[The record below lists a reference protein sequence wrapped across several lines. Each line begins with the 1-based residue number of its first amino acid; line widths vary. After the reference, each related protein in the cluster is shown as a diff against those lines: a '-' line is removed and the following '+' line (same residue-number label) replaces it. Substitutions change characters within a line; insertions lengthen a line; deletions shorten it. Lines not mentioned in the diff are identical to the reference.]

1 MPLAVAAAVVAAVPP
16 LVLVRVASDA
26 DAVARRGEVPVAT
39 PVTPPTARVA
49 TPLAS
54 VRRLPGL
61 VAGADPAQELRGQL
75 AALAPDVNES
85 SCLAVSV
92 GGVPVFGLNEAA
104 ALVPASNTKL
114 VTAAV
119 ALDVLG
125 ADHTYRTDVL
135 ATAPPDA
142 AGVVA
147 GDLYLVG
154 GGDPLLTTAAYRA
167 VLAADP
173 VHVDTPFTSLEA
185 LADAVKAAGV
195 TAVTGAVV
203 GDDGRY
209 DRQYYVG
216 RLRAD
221 LRGSEVGPSSALA
234 VDDGL
239 AQFSPRTA
247 SADPAGTAAAKL
259 AALLTA
265 RGIAVGAPAR
275 AAAAPREA
283 VAVAGVSSAPL
294 AAVVRQLLATSDDDA
309 AELLVKEIGLRAG
322 GQGTAAAGLAVMT
335 AKLTEWLTP
344 AGVDTG
350 GVQLFDGSGLVG
362 DNRLSCAVLAGLLA
376 RYPFES
382 PLVQGM
388 SIAGQQGTLVANL
401 KGTAAEGRLRAK
413 TGSLPSLDVRTLSGV
428 FPTADGSALLRF
440 SYLLR
445 RPGVA
450 SPPTKVDPYWARL
463 VAALATYPFRPDLT
477 PYQPRPALP

>member
-1 MPLAVAAAVVAAVPP
+1 ML
-16 LVLVRVASDA
+16 LRVAGDA
-26 DAVARRGEVPVAT
+26 DAVARRGDVPVVA

-61 VAGADPAQELRGQL
+61 VAGADPAQELRARL
-75 AALAPDVNES
+75 AEVAAADVNDT

-92 GGVPVFGLNEAA
+92 AGVPVFGANETA

-125 ADHTYRTDVL
+125 ADHTFRTDVL
-135 ATAPPDA
+135 ASVAPDA
-142 AGVVA
+142 TGTVA
-147 GDLYLVG
+147 GDLFLVG
-154 GGDPLLTTAAYRA
+154 GGDPLLTTAAYRE

-173 VHVDTPFTSLEA
+173 VHVDTPFTTLES

-195 TAVTGAVV
+195 TAVTGGVV

-209 DRQYYVG
+209 DRQYYVS
-216 RLRAD
+216 RLKAD

-247 SADPAGTAAAKL
+247 SPDPAAVAASKL
-259 AALLTA
+259 SALLVE

-275 AAAAPREA
+275 AAATPREA
-283 VAVAGVSSAPL
+283 VAVTGVSSAPMGS
-294 AAVVRQLLATSDDDA
+294 VVRQLLATSDDDA
-309 AELLVKEIGLRAG
+309 AELLVKAIGFAAKG
-322 GQGTAAAGLAVMT
+322 EGTAAAGLGVMT
-335 AKLTEWLTP
+335 AKLAEWLTP
-344 AGVDTG
+344 AGVATD
-350 GVQLFDGSGLVG
+350 GVVLYDGSGLVG
-362 DNRLSCAVLAGLLA
+362 DDRLTCGVLMGLLG
-376 RYPFES
+376 RYPFDS
-382 PLVQGM
+382 PIVQGM
-388 SIAGQQGTLVANL
+388 SVAGQQGTLVANL

-428 FPTADGSALLRF
+428 FPTADGAELLRF

-445 RPGVA
+445 RAGVA

-463 VAALATYPFRPDLT
+463 VAALATYPYRPDLS
-477 PYQPRPALP
+477 PYEPRPALP